1 MPIIEI
7 WWAFLYLFIK
17 IQNTRATITLN
28 WQKGELMLNRA
39 QQIMNERENMINE
52 AKQMINEGQQILA
65 ALQATEEEMIYHAPM
80 TNIIINKGRIIEVPI
95 TKEVVVNNTNDETAM
110 LRETIRQM
118 NAVMNDMNKE
128 KEELKAKYIQ
138 QMEDMTS
145 EFEYEYECAINKREE
160 KIKELQEKLDF
171 KELLLSEFRDNMDEK
186 IKATH
191 KLEEELEIKEAMIE
205 NLKMRLK
212 AAESRTHAV
221 EQTKEEEKHEEPQN
235 TEGGDAMSSLIN
247 VSDKYMAYP
256 EIVELINYWTDYVNG
271 ITEDKK
277 MLGQIVSKET
287 LRQKAIQ
294 KANEEIANLMSEI
307 DKRLAYNITHD
318 ETYAANGITS
328 TYGKITLGGKEYAFK
343 YDATFE
349 KPVVYG
355 CMNMDLINEA
365 KAALDAL
372 VHLDRDETTLGQ
384 KHANQPVYDFENNIV
399 VWVSDDG
406 VFKGYTDK
414 YAFVWDPA
422 QAQPCGITVIN
433 ALSNFRKYRKMNASW
448 GNGFVARANFIMRY
462 CRQMVNRVTN
472 DKEVPEDTNE
482 IIVNVTKDKEPQV
495 TNEEVETLWDDF
507 DC

>member
-1 MPIIEI
+1 
-7 WWAFLYLFIK
+7 
-17 IQNTRATITLN
+17 
-28 WQKGELMLNRA
+28 MLNIDRA
-39 QQIMNERENMINE
+39 QQIMNERENMIKE
-52 AKQMINEGQQILA
+52 AKQEINKWQQVLA
-65 ALQATEEEMIYHAPM
+65 TLQATEEEMIYHAPM
-80 TNIIINKGRIIEVPI
+80 TNIIINKGKIIEVPV
-95 TKEVVVNNTNDETAM
+95 TKEVVVNNTNDETEM
-110 LRETIRQM
+110 LRETIRNM
-118 NAVMNDMNKE
+118 NNVINDMNKE
-128 KEELKAKYIQ
+128 QDELYRLYLEEQREKEVWAAAHSDIEERCEQ
-138 QMEDMTS
+138 QMLDMTS
-145 EFEYEYECAINKREE
+145 EFEYEYESMMNKR
-160 KIKELQEKLDF
+160 D
-171 KELLLSEFRDNMDEK
+171 
-186 IKATH
+186 
-191 KLEEELEIKEAMIE
+191 EELKALKEELKMKDAMIE
-205 NLKMRLK
+205 ELKMKLK

-221 EQTKEEEKHEEPQN
+221 EQTKEEKKHDKPQN

-256 EIVELINYWTDYVNG
+256 EIVELINFWKDYVNG

-307 DKRLAYNITHD
+307 DNRLAYNITHD

-384 KHANQPVYDFENNIV
+384 KHANKPVYDFENNIV

-433 ALSNFRKYRKMNASW
+433 ALNNFRRYRKMNASW

-462 CRQMVNRVTN
+462 CRQLVNRDTN
-472 DKEVPEDTNE
+472 DKEVPEYTNE
-482 IIVNVTKDKEPQV
+482 IIVNVTKDKVPQV

>member
-1 MPIIEI
+1 
-7 WWAFLYLFIK
+7 
-17 IQNTRATITLN
+17 
-28 WQKGELMLNRA
+28 MLDRA
-39 QQIMNERENMINE
+39 QQIMNERENMMINE
-52 AKQMINEGQQILA
+52 AKQMINEGQQ
-65 ALQATEEEMIYHAPM
+65 MINVGQQM
-80 TNIIINKGRIIEVPI
+80 INKGQQVLVVLQVTE
-95 TKEVVVNNTNDETAM
+95 EVVNNTNDEKEM
-110 LRETIRQM
+110 FRETIRHL
-118 NAVMNDMNKE
+118 NAVINDEIKE
-128 KEELKAKYIQ
+128 KEELKAKYEQ
-138 QMEDMTS
+138 QMLDMTS
-145 EFEYEYECAINKREE
+145 EFEYEYECMMNKRD
-160 KIKELQEKLDF
+160 KELKTLKEEQKMKDERIEELKDELEKKDALMENLRAQLRAA
-171 KELLLSEFRDNMDEK
+171 KQNQRVIYVEKDEEVEN
-186 IKATH
+186 T
-191 KLEEELEIKEAMIE
+191 EEETV
-205 NLKMRLK
+205 
-212 AAESRTHAV
+212 AAD
-221 EQTKEEEKHEEPQN
+221 EEPQN

-294 KANEEIANLMSEI
+294 KANEEIANLISEI
-307 DKRLAYNITHD
+307 DKRLAYNITHN

-365 KAALDAL
+365 KAVLDAL
-372 VHLDRDETTLGQ
+372 VHLDRDETILGQ
-384 KHANQPVYDFENNIV
+384 KHINQPVYDFENNIV

-433 ALSNFRKYRKMNASW
+433 ALNNFRKYRKMNASW
-448 GNGFVARANFIMRY
+448 GNGFVDRASFIMRY

-472 DKEVPEDTNE
+472 DKEVPEYTNE
-482 IIVNVTKDKEPQV
+482 IIVNVTKDKVPQV

>member
-1 MPIIEI
+1 
-7 WWAFLYLFIK
+7 
-17 IQNTRATITLN
+17 
-28 WQKGELMLNRA
+28 MLNRA

-65 ALQATEEEMIYHAPM
+65 ALQATEEEMMYHAPM
-80 TNIIINKGRIIEVPI
+80 TNIIINKGKIIEVPV
-95 TKEVVVNNTNDETAM
+95 TKEVVNNTNDEAEM
-110 LRETIRQM
+110 LRETIRRM
-118 NAVMNDMNKE
+118 NQTINDMNKDNDELYRLYLEEQRE
-128 KEELKAKYIQ
+128 KEAWAGAHAELKEIYEQ
-138 QMEDMTS
+138 QMIDMTS
-145 EFEYEYECAINKREE
+145 EFEYEYRCAINKREE
-160 KIKELQEKLDF
+160 KIQELEDKMEGMKFGYENQIAKLKE
-171 KELLLSEFRDNMDEK
+171 ELKMK
-186 IKATH
+186 IKTD
-191 KLEEELEIKEAMIE
+191 
-205 NLKMRLK
+205 
-212 AAESRTHAV
+212 ESRAHTV
-221 EQTKEEEKHEEPQN
+221 EQPKEEKKHEEPKN

-256 EIVELINYWTDYVNG
+256 EIVELINYWTNYVNG

-294 KANEEIANLMSEI
+294 KANEEIANLISEI
-307 DKRLAYNITHD
+307 DNRLAYNITHD

-384 KHANQPVYDFENNIV
+384 KHANKPVYDFENNIV

-433 ALSNFRKYRKMNASW
+433 ALSNFRRYRKMNASW

-472 DKEVPEDTNE
+472 DKEVPEETNE
-482 IIVNVTKDKEPQV
+482 IVVNVTKDKEPQV